1 MAIAFLPFIATVLLA
16 VSADQPGLSARV
28 EGPARSE
35 RQSTRVEGPARGTL
49 VEHVSCPIDPSQ
61 TYTLYLPTKYEPARK
76 WPLLL
81 VFDPG
86 GRAARAAD
94 VFREAAERFGWIVAA
109 SENSRNGPWEPTL
122 RAINAM
128 WPALLGGY
136 AVDERRVYAAGHS
149 GGATVAWL
157 LAHQTGQIAG
167 VIVSGQPNPQSEQSK
182 AKPFAWFGMAG
193 HTDFNLMEV
202 KKIEEQLARASS
214 PHRMEFFDGGH
225 QWPPSDLIARAL
237 GWMEIVAMK
246 EGRGPRDAD
255 LARTLLAEDMARAR
269 TLEERAL
276 FTEAWRSYGAI
287 ASSYAGLIDVSEAE
301 RRVRSLESD
310 TRFKSARKTEERA
323 DRREQEQAV
332 TLARVLSRLSE
343 DEVPLVAELRSRL
356 NLDALSKASHGE
368 GYDAASASRSLAR
381 VRIQLSTIARDLGN
395 QHDPR
400 ADVVQKVLDS
410 IK

>member
-1 MAIAFLPFIATVLLA
+1 MATAFLPFVATVLLA
-16 VSADQPGLSARV
+16 VSGDQPALSERQSARV
-28 EGPARSE
+28 EGPAR
-35 RQSTRVEGPARGTL
+35 GAL
-49 VEHVSCPIDPSQ
+49 VEHVSCPTDPSQ
-61 TYTLYLPTKYEPARK
+61 TYTLYLPTKYEPTRK

-86 GRAARAAD
+86 GRAARAAE

-182 AKPFAWFGMAG
+182 AKQFAWFGVAG

-202 KKIEEQLARASS
+202 KKIEEQLARTSS

-246 EGRGPRDAD
+246 EGRGSRDAD

-301 RRVRSLESD
+301 RRVRGLESD

-323 DRREQEQAV
+323 DRRAQEQAV
-332 TLARVLSRLSE
+332 ALARVLSRLTE

-356 NLDALSKASHGE
+356 NLDALLKASHGE
-368 GYDAASASRSLAR
+368 GYDAASASRSLAL
-381 VRIQLSTIARDLGN
+381 VRIQLSTTARDLGN
-395 QHDPR
+395 RHDSR

>member
-1 MAIAFLPFIATVLLA
+1 MASGLASFVAAALVA
-16 VSADQPGLSARV
+16 VSPQQPPLT
-28 EGPARSE
+28 E
-35 RQSTRVEGPARGTL
+35 RQVAPAEGPARGSL
-49 VEHVSCPIDPSQ
+49 VEHVACPTDPSQ
-61 TYTLYLPTKYEPARK
+61 TYTLYLPSKYEPTRK

-86 GRAARAAD
+86 GRAARAAE

-128 WPALLGGY
+128 WPALLAGY

-182 AKPFAWFGMAG
+182 AKPFAWFGLAG

-202 KKIEEQLARASS
+202 KKIDEQLARSSS

-225 QWPPSDLIARAL
+225 QWPPADVIARAL

-246 EGRGPRDAD
+246 EGRRARDLD
-255 LARTLLAEDMARAR
+255 FARALLAEDMARAR

-276 FTEAWRSYGAI
+276 LTEAWRSYGAI
-287 ASSYAGLIDVSEAE
+287 ASAYTGLVDASDAE
-301 RRVRSLESD
+301 RRVHSLESD
-310 TRFKSARKTEERA
+310 DRFKSAKKIEERV

-332 TLARVLSRLSE
+332 ALARVLSRLTE

-356 NLDALSKASHGE
+356 NLDALMKTSHGE
-368 GYDAASASRSLAR
+368 GYEAASASRSLALI
-381 VRIQLSTIARDLGN
+381 RIQLSTIARELATR
-395 QHDPR
+395 HDTR

>member
-1 MAIAFLPFIATVLLA
+1 MAIALAPLLA
-16 VSADQPGLSARV
+16 AVLVAISTHQSALA
-28 EGPARSE
+28 E
-35 RQSTRVEGPARGTL
+35 RQLTRVEAPVRGSL
-49 VEHVSCPIDPSQ
+49 VEHVTCPTDPSQ
-61 TYTLYLPTKYEPARK
+61 TYTLYLPSKYETTRK

-86 GRAARAAD
+86 GRAARAAE

-157 LAHQTGQIAG
+157 LAHQTGQITG
-167 VIVSGQPNPQSEQSK
+167 VIVSGQPNLQSEQSK
-182 AKPFAWFGMAG
+182 TKPFAWFGVAG

-202 KKIEEQLARASS
+202 KTIDEQLARTSS

-225 QWPPSDLIARAL
+225 QWPPADVIARAL

-246 EGRGPRDAD
+246 EERRPRDLE

-269 TLEERAL
+269 ALEDRAL

-287 ASSYAGLIDVSEAE
+287 AATYTGLVDASDAQ
-301 RRVRSLESD
+301 RRARTLESD
-310 TRFKSARKTEERA
+310 DRFKSARKTEERA

-332 TLARVLSRLSE
+332 ALARVLSRLTE
-343 DEVPLVAELRSRL
+343 DEVPLIAELRSRL
-356 NLDALSKASHGE
+356 NLDSLLKASRGE
-368 GYDAASASRSLAR
+368 GYEAASASRSLALI
-381 VRIQLSTIARDLGN
+381 RIQLSTIVRELASK
-395 QHDPR
+395 HDAR

>member
-1 MAIAFLPFIATVLLA
+1 MVIELAPLAAAALVAISPHQPVLIESQ
-16 VSADQPGLSARV
+16 V
-28 EGPARSE
+28 
-35 RQSTRVEGPARGTL
+35 TRVEGPARGRL
-49 VEHVSCPIDPSQ
+49 VEHVSCPTDPAQ
-61 TYTLYLPTKYEPARK
+61 TYTLYLPTKYETTRK

-86 GRAARAAD
+86 GRAARAAE
-94 VFREAAERFGWIVAA
+94 VFRDAAERFGWIVAA
-109 SENSRNGPWEPTL
+109 SENSRNGPWEPTF

-136 AVDERRVYAAGHS
+136 AVDEHRVYAAGHS

-157 LAHQTGQIAG
+157 LALQTGQIAG
-167 VIVSGQPNPQSEQSK
+167 VITSGQPNPQSEPGK
-182 AKPFAWFGMAG
+182 VKPFAWFGMAG

-202 KKIEEQLARASS
+202 KKIDEGRGRSSS

-246 EGRGPRDAD
+246 DGRRPRDLD
-255 LARTLLAEDMARAR
+255 LARTLFAEDMARAQ
-269 TLEERAL
+269 TLEERAR
-276 FTEAWRSYGAI
+276 FTEARRSYGSI
-287 ASSYAGLIDVSEAE
+287 ASSYTDLLDVGEVE
-301 RRVRSLESD
+301 RRGRVLESD
-310 TRFKSARKTEERA
+310 DRYKSARKMEERA

-332 TLARVLSRLSE
+332 ALARVLSRLTE

-356 NLDALSKASHGE
+356 NLDALSKASRGE
-368 GYDAASASRSLAR
+368 GYDAASASRSLALI
-381 VRIQLSTIARDLGN
+381 RIQLSTIARDLGDK
-395 QHDPR
+395 HDAR
-400 ADVVQKVLDS
+400 AGVVQKVLDS

>member
-1 MAIAFLPFIATVLLA
+1 MLFTSAAILILA
-16 VSADQPGLSARV
+16 LQVS
-28 EGPARSE
+28 
-35 RQSTRVEGPARGTL
+35 QSGRGTL
-49 VEHVSCPIDPSQ
+49 LEHVACPTDPSQ
-61 TYTLYLPTKYEPARK
+61 TYTLYLPIKYDPTRK

-86 GRAARAAD
+86 GRAARGAE

-167 VIVSGQPNPQSEQSK
+167 VIVSGQPNPQSQPSK
-182 AKPFAWFGMAG
+182 QKPFAWFGTAG

-202 KKIEEQLARASS
+202 KKIDEQLARRSS

-225 QWPPSDLIARAL
+225 QWPPPDLVARAL

-246 EGRGPRDAD
+246 DGRRPRDPD
-255 LARTLLAEDMARAR
+255 LARTLFGEDIARAR

-287 ASSYAGLIDVSEAE
+287 AATYTGLLDVSDAE
-301 RRVRSLESD
+301 RRVRTLESD
-310 TRFKSARKTEERA
+310 DRLKSARKIEERA
-323 DRREQEQAV
+323 DRREQDQAV
-332 TLARVLSRLSE
+332 ALARVLSRLSE

-356 NLDALSKASHGE
+356 NLDSLLKASRGD
-368 GYDAASASRSLAR
+368 GYEAASAARSLGLI
-381 VRIQLSTIARDLGN
+381 RIQLSTLARELRDK
-395 QHDPR
+395 HDAR
-400 ADVVQKVLDS
+400 ADVLQKILDS

>member
-1 MAIAFLPFIATVLLA
+1 MAIGLASLAAAGLLA
-16 VSADQPGLSARV
+16 VSQDQRAG
-28 EGPARSE
+28 
-35 RQSTRVEGPARGTL
+35 GTL
-49 VEHVSCPIDPSQ
+49 VEHVSCPTDPSQ
-61 TYTLYLPTKYEPARK
+61 TYTLYLPSKYEPARK

-86 GRAARAAD
+86 GRAARAAE

-202 KKIEEQLARASS
+202 KKIDEQLARTSS

-225 QWPPSDLIARAL
+225 QWPPPDLIARAF

-246 EGRGPRDAD
+246 DQRRSRDLD
-255 LARTLLAEDMARAR
+255 FARTLFAEDMARAQA
-269 TLEERAL
+269 LEERSF
-276 FTEAWRSYGAI
+276 FTEACRSFAAI
-287 ASSYAGLIDVSEAE
+287 AVAYTGLVDASDAE
-301 RRVRSLESD
+301 RRVRSLQKDE
-310 TRFKSARKTEERA
+310 RFKSARKTEDRV
-323 DRREQEQAV
+323 DRREQEEAV
-332 TLARVLSRLSE
+332 ALARVLSRLTE

-356 NLDALSKASHGE
+356 NIDALLKTSRGD
-368 GYDAASASRSLAR
+368 GYDAASASRSLALI
-381 VRIQLSTIARDLGN
+381 RIQLSTIAREMRDK
-395 QHDPR
+395 HDIR

>member
-1 MAIAFLPFIATVLLA
+1 MAMLFQPLAAALLLA
-16 VSADQPGLSARV
+16 LQTGL
-28 EGPARSE
+28 PA
-35 RQSTRVEGPARGTL
+35 PGTL
-49 VEHVSCPIDPSQ
+49 VEHVSCPTDPTQ
-61 TYTLYLPTKYEPARK
+61 TYTLYLPTKYETTRK

-86 GRAARAAD
+86 GRAARAAG

-122 RAINAM
+122 RSINAM

-136 AVDERRVYAAGHS
+136 AVDEQRVYAAGHS

-157 LAHQTGQIAG
+157 LAHQTGRITG
-167 VIVSGQPNPQSEQSK
+167 VITSGQPNPQSEQNK

-202 KKIEEQLARASS
+202 KKIDETLGRSSS

-225 QWPPSDLIARAL
+225 QWPPADLVARAL

-246 EGRGPRDAD
+246 EGRRPRDLD
-255 LARTLLAEDMARAR
+255 LARTLLAEDMARAQM
-269 TLEERAL
+269 LEERAL
-276 FTEAWRSYGAI
+276 FTEARRSYGSI
-287 ASSYAGLIDVSEAE
+287 ASSYAALLDAGDAE
-301 RRVRSLESD
+301 RRGRALD
-310 TRFKSARKTEERA
+310 GDDRFKSARKSEERA

-332 TLARVLSRLSE
+332 ALARVLSRLTE
-343 DEVPLVAELRSRL
+343 DEVPLVAELRNRL
-356 NLDALSKASHGE
+356 NLDALSKASRGE
-368 GYDAASASRSLAR
+368 GYDAASASRSLALI
-381 VRIQLSTIARDLGN
+381 RIQLSTSARDLRDKR
-395 QHDPR
+395 DPR
-400 ADVVQKVLDS
+400 ADVIQKVLDS

>member
-1 MAIAFLPFIATVLLA
+1 MTIGLPPLVATVLLA
-16 VSADQPGLSARV
+16 ISSSQLALSEV
-28 EGPARSE
+28 
-35 RQSTRVEGPARGTL
+35 QSTRVEGPARGTL
-49 VEHVSCPIDPSQ
+49 VEHVSCPTDPSQ
-61 TYTLYLPTKYEPARK
+61 TYTLYLPTKYEATRK
-76 WPLLL
+76 RPLLL

-86 GRAARAAD
+86 GRAARAAE

-136 AVDERRVYAAGHS
+136 AVDERRVYSAGHS

-167 VIVSGQPNPQSEQSK
+167 VIVSGQPDPQSEQSK
-182 AKPFAWFGMAG
+182 AKPFAWFGIAG

-202 KKIEEQLARASS
+202 KKIDEQLARTAS

-225 QWPPSDLIARAL
+225 QWPPSDVIARAL

-246 EGRGPRDAD
+246 DERRPRDPD
-255 LARTLLAEDMARAR
+255 LAQTLFAEDMARAR

-287 ASSYAGLIDVSEAE
+287 AAAYTGVIDASDAE

-310 TRFKSARKTEERA
+310 DRFKSARKAEERA
-323 DRREQEQAV
+323 GRREQEQAV
-332 TLARVLSRLSE
+332 ALARVLSRLTE
-343 DEVPLVAELRSRL
+343 DQVPLVAELRSRL
-356 NLDALSKASHGE
+356 NLDSLSKASRGD
-368 GYDAASASRSLAR
+368 GYEAASAGRSLALI
-381 VRIQLSTIARDLGN
+381 RIQLSTIARDLRDK
-395 QHDPR
+395 HDVR

>member
-1 MAIAFLPFIATVLLA
+1 MSMLFRPLAVALLA
-16 VSADQPGLSARV
+16 AVQTAQ
-28 EGPARSE
+28 
-35 RQSTRVEGPARGTL
+35 PARGTL
-49 VEHVSCPIDPSQ
+49 VEHVACPSDPSQ
-61 TYTLYLPTKYEPARK
+61 TYTLYLPDKYETTRK

-86 GRAARAAD
+86 GRAARAAE

-136 AVDERRVYAAGHS
+136 AVDEGRVYAAGHS

-157 LAHQTGQIAG
+157 LAHQTGQITG

-193 HTDFNLMEV
+193 HMDFNLMEI
-202 KKIEEQLARASS
+202 KKIDEQLARTSS

-225 QWPPSDLIARAL
+225 QWPPADVIARAL

-246 EGRGPRDAD
+246 DGRRPRDLD
-255 LARTLLAEDMARAR
+255 FARTLLAEDMARAR
-269 TLEERAL
+269 ALEERAL

-287 ASSYAGLIDVSEAE
+287 AATYTGLVDASDAE

-310 TRFKSARKTEERA
+310 DRFKSARKIEERV
-323 DRREQEQAV
+323 DRREQEQALA
-332 TLARVLSRLSE
+332 LARVLSRLTE
-343 DEVPLVAELRSRL
+343 DETPLVAELRSRL
-356 NLDALSKASHGE
+356 NLDSLLKTSRGE
-368 GYDAASASRSLAR
+368 GYEAAAASRSLALI
-381 VRIQLSTIARDLGN
+381 RIQLSTTARELTSK
-395 QHDPR
+395 HDAR